1 MKSEAIMIAFATKS
15 FIQTRETKN
24 ACRSLYTEP
33 DNSFYV
39 SIWRV
44 IRMFDNNSDI
54 YHPIIE

>member
-1 MKSEAIMIAFATKS
+1 MHGSRKVIVFLELTKKKTIMKSEAIMIAFATKS

-39 SIWRV
+39 SI
-44 IRMFDNNSDI
+44 
-54 YHPIIE
+54 